1 MKKAIF
7 LIISLFL
14 ALVCGLAYSQGFA
27 PVGTAAAQFLEIGVG
42 ARATGMGTAYTAMT
56 KDAGSV
62 FWNPAG
68 LTEVENG
75 NFFSSYTK
83 WPAEI
88 TLVGV
93 SYAYNVKSIGTFAVS
108 GVYLMTDDM
117 EVTTIYEPE
126 GTGEMFNIGNY
137 SFGLS
142 YARSLTD
149 RFSIGF
155 TGKMVHE
162 KYWDYGYTSWAV
174 DLGTLYRTSF
184 HGLRLGM
191 SILHFGPDVRYSGTF
206 LDYSDPKSIDAN
218 KVKKFNTFSLPVN
231 FRFGVAMDVLKN
243 ESHCLT
249 TAADMVHPNNNS
261 EQYNLGIEYGFRK
274 LFFLRGG
281 YQLSADEGGLA
292 MGVGVHTQVPG
303 NLGLTV
309 DYSYADL
316 GILTSVHRVTV
327 AVSH

>member
-1 MKKAIF
+1 MKKSIF
-7 LIISLFL
+7 LIISLVL
-14 ALVCGLAYSQGFA
+14 AFACGHTYSQGFA

-42 ARATGMGTAYTAMT
+42 ARSTGMGSAYTAMT
-56 KDAGSV
+56 NDAGSV

-68 LTEVENG
+68 LTEITGG
-75 NFFSSYTK
+75 NFFTSYAK

-93 SYAYNVKSIGTFAVS
+93 SYAYNLKNIGIVAVS

-117 EVTTIYEPE
+117 EVTTIYQPE

-137 SFGLS
+137 CFGLS
-142 YARSLTD
+142 YARALTD
-149 RFSIGF
+149 RFSIGL

-162 KYWDYGYTSWAV
+162 KYWDYGYTSFAV

-206 LDYSDPKSIDAN
+206 IDFSDPKSVDIN
-218 KVKKFNTFSLPVN
+218 KEKEFNTFSLPVN
-231 FRFGVAMDVLKN
+231 FRFGVAMDMLNN
-243 ESHCLT
+243 ESHRVT
-249 TAADMVHPNNNS
+249 TTADMVHPNNNS
-261 EQYNLGIEYGFRK
+261 EQYNLGMEYGFRR

-281 YQLSADEGGLA
+281 YQLNADEGGLA
-292 MGVGVHTQVPG
+292 
-303 NLGLTV
+303 LGLGIHTRV
-309 DYSYADL
+309 SGDLGIVLDYSYADL
-316 GILTSVHRVTV
+316 GILTSAHRFTLS
-327 AVSH
+327 VSH